1 MHRVGLLLCDEI
13 APPHRGIAGDYP
25 ELYARLFPDDVEVLA
40 FRADHHELPAAPVDC
55 DGWLIGGSRCSVYDD
70 VGWIHR
76 LIRFTERLI
85 GVRPVVGI
93 CFGHQLVARVLGAE
107 VARVGWSVGAVDY
120 RVHRP
125 EATADETLTIVAS
138 HQDQALELPAGT
150 DLVASA
156 PGCPI
161 AGFANDAVL
170 TLQGHPEFTG
180 PLGASLV
187 NERREQLGPE
197 LTAAALASLD
207 APLDTAQAARWIASF
222 LGRPDAPPA
231 SSATEPVRS
240 PQPAVPCRP

>member
-13 APPHRGIAGDYP
+13 ASPHRGIAGDYP
-25 ELYARLFPDDVEVLA
+25 ELFARLFADDVELVA
-40 FRADHHELPAAPVDC
+40 FRADHDELPAAPEDC
-55 DGWLIGGSRCSVYDD
+55 DGWLIGGSRRSVYDD
-70 VGWIHR
+70 VGWIDR
-76 LIRFTERLI
+76 LTRFTERLI

-93 CFGHQLVARVLGAE
+93 CFGHQLVARALGAE
-107 VARVGWSVGAVDY
+107 VARVGWSVGAVEY
-120 RVHRP
+120 RTHRP

-180 PLGASLV
+180 PLGAALV
-187 NERREQLGPE
+187 NERCAHLGPE
-197 LTAAALASLD
+197 LTAAALASLE
-207 APLDTAQAARWIASF
+207 APLDTARAAAWIESF
-222 LGRPDAPPA
+222 LAGPGAHPA
-231 SSATEPVRS
+231 ISATEPVRS
-240 PQPAVPCRP
+240 RRPAVPCRP